1 MATPA
6 VYNKRKVV
14 KNLITMIYTAML
26 LVFPITPWADHHA
39 TSEPL
44 FLANAAALLPWRLL
58 SNAGGKARIGELS
71 ETLFTS

>member
-1 MATPA
+1 M
-6 VYNKRKVV
+6 

-44 FLANAAALLPWRLL
+44 FFGQRSGVVAMEAAVERW
-58 SNAGGKARIGELS
+58 GKQGLVSFPRRFSQPSRA
-71 ETLFTS
+71 